1 MRMAHNAS
9 HTRPSSLHRLQHRG
23 FSFALIFL
31 VALGFRSCAV
41 ISRPE
46 TPIADPA
53 DYHQLAVALAEGH
66 GYVNTA
72 GAETAWRPPGY
83 PAFLSVIYRVAGP
96 SVRAAT
102 FAQAFVG
109 SLTVLLLMLFSST
122 IFGRLESIV
131 AGCIAAVY
139 PGLVWLPRLLL
150 SENLSLLLTLT
161 TIWSIA
167 MYLKSRRLWW
177 LALFGVVGG
186 LNTLVRGG
194 NLLLPALIGTV
205 LLAVTL
211 KNRSVNWK
219 PLCAGLL
226 LAAAAFIIVLT
237 PWTVRNYRVFHRFV
251 PIATQDGLTLYA
263 SYWPPQENGKLIWG
277 TLPGTEDPNVATATK
292 LEDEVAASKYLQHV
306 TMQRLREQPGY
317 FFRLIPSKMISLLA
331 PFDWEMLPHAAGS
344 TRSVNVGYLLI
355 ILPSLFGLVMLMRT
369 PRPNQWLLW
378 VIPVMVLIQAIF
390 FYGSPRFR
398 LPAEPM
404 AILLAAVF
412 LSHFV
417 RSRTGFL
424 KTRPPLLG

>member
-1 MRMAHNAS
+1 M
-9 HTRPSSLHRLQHRG
+9 
-23 FSFALIFL
+23 
-31 VALGFRSCAV
+31 
-41 ISRPE
+41 
-46 TPIADPA
+46 
-53 DYHQLAVALAEGH
+53 AEGH